1 MNKSVS
7 NDALWEK
14 LSEIDERL
22 NRYFIEQEKT
32 VHGKEE
38 AEITAQLK
46 ANKDQIAELFKKG
59 LQGLGTH
66 CDSHFKAMYGHIEQL
81 EKDSKDV
88 YEVLSFICKIM
99 KNAEKQSENKVEP
112 KPAPDK
118 SFLNFKF
125 FKVRKTTVVITILGL
140 LVFILTLFC
149 MKQQNDYVIL
159 NNEFYRK
166 SIVIRELKTE
176 MDSLRNMVKP
186 VVKAKNKR

>member
-22 NRYFIEQEKT
+22 SRYFMEQEKT
-32 VHGKEE
+32 VHGEEE

-46 ANKDQIAELFKKG
+46 ANKDQIADLFKKG

-81 EKDSKDV
+81 EKDSKGV
-88 YEVLSFICKIM
+88 YKVLSFICKIM
-99 KNAEKQSENKVEP
+99 KNAEKQFENNAEP
-112 KPAPDK
+112 EPTPDK
-118 SFLNFKF
+118 SFLNFKL
-125 FKVRKTTVVITILGL
+125 FKVRKSSIVITILGL

-149 MKQQNDYVIL
+149 MKQQNDYTIL
-159 NNEFYRK
+159 NQGYYRQG
-166 SIVIRELKTE
+166 ITTRELQME
-176 MDSLRNMVKP
+176 LDSLRNMAKP
-186 VVKAKNKR
+186 AVKAKNKR

>member
-14 LSEIDERL
+14 LSEIEERI
-22 NRYFIEQEKT
+22 NRYLMEQKKT
-32 VHGKEE
+32 IHGEE
-38 AEITAQLK
+38 QAEIVAQLK

-81 EKDSKDV
+81 EKDSKGL
-88 YEVLSFICKIM
+88 YEVLSCICKLM
-99 KNAEKQSENKVEP
+99 NNAEKQSENKAES

-118 SFLNFKF
+118 SFLDFKL
-125 FKVRKTTVVITILGL
+125 FKIRKATVVITILGL

-149 MKQQNDYVIL
+149 MKQQNDYTIL
-159 NNEFYRK
+159 NQGYYRQG
-166 SIVIRELKTE
+166 ITTRELQME
-176 MDSLRNMVKP
+176 LDSL
-186 VVKAKNKR
+186 KNTLKMGAEKKRK

>member
-22 NRYFIEQEKT
+22 NRYLMEQEKT
-32 VHGKEE
+32 GHGEEE

-81 EKDSKDV
+81 EKDSKGI
-88 YEVLSFICKIM
+88 YKVLSFICKIM
-99 KNAEKQSENKVEP
+99 KNAENQSENNAEP
-112 KPAPDK
+112 EPAPDK
-118 SFLNFKF
+118 SFLNFKL
-125 FKVRKTTVVITILGL
+125 FKIKKATIVITILGL
-140 LVFILTLFC
+140 LVLILTLFC
-149 MKQQNDYVIL
+149 MKQQNDYAVL
-159 NNEFYRK
+159 NSEFYRN
-166 SIVIRELKTE
+166 SIVTTELQTE
-176 MDSLRNMVKP
+176 MDSLRNMAKP
-186 VVKAKNKR
+186 AVKAKNKR